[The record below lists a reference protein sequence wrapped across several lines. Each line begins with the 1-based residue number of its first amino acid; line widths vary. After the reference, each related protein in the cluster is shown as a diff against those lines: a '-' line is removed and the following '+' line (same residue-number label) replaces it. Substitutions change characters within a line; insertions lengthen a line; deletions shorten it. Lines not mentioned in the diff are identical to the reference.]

1 MATCL
6 GGGPL
11 VEHQSNPHACF
22 CYIYMWNIVWNMKH
36 KNKRKTHIYMRNIV
50 WNIKFINF
58 HESTYIYMRNI
69 VWNIKIAYA
78 VFKKSKK
85 QFHGITYIYMRNI
98 VWNIDFSKNLKH
110 F

>member
-1 MATCL
+1 
-6 GGGPL
+6 
-11 VEHQSNPHACF
+11 
-22 CYIYMWNIVWNMKH
+22 MW
-36 KNKRKTHIYMRNIV
+36 NIV

-69 VWNIKIAYA
+69 VWNIQIAYV
-78 VFKKSKK
+78 VFKKIKK

>member
-1 MATCL
+1 M
-6 GGGPL
+6 
-11 VEHQSNPHACF
+11 
-22 CYIYMWNIVWNMKH
+22 
-36 KNKRKTHIYMRNIV
+36 

-69 VWNIKIAYA
+69 VWDIKFINV
-78 VFKKSKK
+78 VFEKIRKLIPRN
-85 QFHGITYIYMRNI
+85 HIYIYMRNI